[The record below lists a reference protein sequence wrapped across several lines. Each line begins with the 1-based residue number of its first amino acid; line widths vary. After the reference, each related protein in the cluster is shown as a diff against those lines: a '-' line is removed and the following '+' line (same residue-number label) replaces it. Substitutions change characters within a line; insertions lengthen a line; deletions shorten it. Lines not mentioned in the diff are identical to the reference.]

1 MSRAASQLLTLLDG
15 LEEVDGVVLVAT
27 TNRIQAIDPAFRRP
41 GRFEEE
47 IFVGPPGDAG
57 RYEILSIHTREMPL
71 SASAEAALEDVAAK
85 TGGFVGADL
94 MHLAVRWAVR
104 GPSPRPTQVGLRGR

>member
-1 MSRAASQLLTLLDG
+1 M
-15 LEEVDGVVLVAT
+15 VLVAT

-47 IFVGPPGDAG
+47 IFMGPPDEAG

-71 SASAEAALEDVAAK
+71 SVSAQEALGDIAAK

-94 MHLAVRWAVR
+94 MHLAAI
-104 GPSPRPTQVGLRGR
+104 GGALCHPAPGTAQIGLRGGRFAGEH